1 MAGAAAARGQVRDFS
16 GTAPLPSCLAG
27 WSRLAARLGE
37 GSRRRGGGLVPTSL
51 AHATDLASDVESM
64 AEREE
69 INKFRMIAAIKMEAK
84 I

>member
-1 MAGAAAARGQVRDFS
+1 M
-16 GTAPLPSCLAG
+16 
-27 WSRLAARLGE
+27 RLDGE
-37 GSRRRGGGLVPTSL
+37 VLLREAL

-69 INKFRMIAAIKMEAK
+69 INRMIAAIKMEAK

>member
-1 MAGAAAARGQVRDFS
+1 MPRAGRNVLTVTRNAMGAKLFEALVGLRHN
-16 GTAPLPSCLAG
+16 APLIKR
-27 WSRLAARLGE
+27 WVDGE
-37 GSRRRGGGLVPTSL
+37 VLLREAL

-69 INKFRMIAAIKMEAK
+69 INRMIAAIKMEAK